1 MTWAAMTLTPP
12 EESTPEGLTSEQLLT
27 LVEITPWRIAPG
39 WVKSPLPDP
48 RSEWTTLACES
59 HSAGQTIAEF
69 VEEAADLEDRGLLR
83 WDQEHQTAELAADL
97 HATLHYA
104 GLELPAT

>member
-1 MTWAAMTLTPP
+1 MRLTPP

-27 LVEITPWRIAPG
+27 LVGITPWRIAPG
-39 WVKSPLPDP
+39 WVESPLSDP
-48 RSEWTTLACES
+48 RTEWTTLACES
-59 HSAGQTIAEF
+59 RGAGQTIAEY
-69 VEEAADLEDRGLLR
+69 VEEAAELEARGLLR

-97 HATLHYA
+97 RATLHYA